1 MQKTGMKRHWASFMT
16 LVLLSLFP
24 FFSCEKAGPDNSET
38 DKQENAEN
46 GKEPDGTFFGASLWI
61 NNSNRSDRES
71 LVKEWLE
78 KNKIR

>member
-1 MQKTGMKRHWASFMT
+1 MQKTGMKRHWASFMA

-46 GKEPDGTFFGASLWI
+46 GKEPDA
-61 NNSNRSDRES
+61 RS
-71 LVKEWLE
+71 LVPVSGSI
-78 KNKIR
+78 IRTAPTVRVL

>member
-1 MQKTGMKRHWASFMT
+1 MA

-46 GKEPDGTFFGASLWI
+46 GKEPDGTFFGATSGSI
-61 NNSNRSDRES
+61 
-71 LVKEWLE
+71 
-78 KNKIR
+78 IRTAPTVRVS